1 MYLRWTPSVGGD
13 SGVDLPQ
20 CRIVLCAGRQ
30 PGWRST
36 QQSWPCPCF
45 PSLPALQIFS
55 PAPHL
60 NKLEPWHTP
69 SMQKSMMLCF
79 ILLFTQSSAPALLS
93 SRQFSA
99 THGAGT
105 ALGYPTPRPADSS
118 GEHRHHRLSCPP
130 AYPSQQAWME
140 AETWLWPGS
149 TISASRDHEERDC
162 CFPWHWLPG
171 KPMENK

>member
-1 MYLRWTPSVGGD
+1 MVRNLNILYLRWTPSVGGD

-45 PSLPALQIFS
+45 PSLPALQIFY

-105 ALGYPTPRPADSS
+105 ALGHPTSCRQLWGAQASQALLSSCISFPAGMD
-118 GEHRHHRLSCPP
+118 G
-130 AYPSQQAWME
+130 
-140 AETWLWPGS
+140 
-149 TISASRDHEERDC
+149 SRDMALTWKH
-162 CFPWHWLPG
+162 
-171 KPMENK
+171 N